1 MTGSNRNT
9 TSGQKGHAKR
19 QKRKKKNQNSTQKHT
34 VNSMQPRQI
43 KTGVSM
49 SRQVNNRDTVLR
61 GSDFITSFKL
71 AHDTDSRVLVDELIS
86 PSAMR
91 QTRLFYLANL
101 WEMYRFTKFS
111 VRYVPALPDSVGGQ
125 IAGYIDTDPTDVV
138 TEEGEDLVRAT
149 NSQTGVKQWNVSQG
163 CIINLAKRKDDQM
176 FYTGLTPS
184 SDSGPSDRQ
193 TYQGRLYVVQMT
205 KPMNYLG
212 QPLTEDISAGSLYV
226 DWEIVFRT
234 PQLEPIAPL
243 GAYSL
248 GTTSHIQN
256 SGTDDNVSQ
265 IDCRQSIA
273 LGMRSIANGLA
284 DDGNVFTQ
292 PRVLLHDST
301 GAIIGKMAEL
311 LDYTGRVEWNFET
324 HILQPGRYYLNV
336 LWDGVPEAPTEDKIA
351 LWMRYQPIL
360 LGLGQK
366 LLSGWF
372 THATVP
378 RTELPKAVRQRMLEE
393 ARNY

>member
-1 MTGSNRNT
+1 MTGNNRNT
-9 TSGQKGHAKR
+9 RAGKKGHAKR
-19 QKRKKKNQNSTQKHT
+19 QNKKKNSNQNKQT
-34 VNSMQPRQI
+34 VSSMQPRQI

-49 SRQVNNRDTVLR
+49 TRQVNNRDTVLR

-125 IAGYIDTDPTDVV
+125 IAGYIDTDPTDTV
-138 TEEGEDLVRAT
+138 TEEGEDLIRAT

-163 CIINLAKRKDDQM
+163 SILNMARRKDDQM
-176 FYTGLTPS
+176 FYTGLLPS

-234 PQLEPIAPL
+234 PQLEPIAPT
-243 GAYSL
+243 GNYGEGTTAHINNL
-248 GTTSHIQN
+248 GTATH
-256 SGTDDNVSQ
+256 VEQ
-265 IDCRQSIA
+265 IDFRQSAAI
-273 LGMRSIANGLA
+273 GMRSISNGLA
-284 DDGNVFTQ
+284 DDGNVFLQ
-292 PRVLLHDST
+292 PRVILHDST
-301 GAIIGKMAEL
+301 GAVVGQLAKL
-311 LDYTGRVEWNFET
+311 LDVAGKVEWNFEER
-324 HILQPGRYYLNV
+324 LVQAGRYYLSV
-336 LWDGVPEAPTEDKIA
+336 LWDGVAEPPTEDKIS
-351 LWMRYQPIL
+351 LWIRYQPIL

-366 LLSGWF
+366 LLSKW
-372 THATVP
+372 ATIQSVD
-378 RTELPKAVRQRMLEE
+378 RSTLPTSIRQRMLHE
-393 ARNY
+393 ANNH

>member
-1 MTGSNRNT
+1 
-9 TSGQKGHAKR
+9 
-19 QKRKKKNQNSTQKHT
+19 
-34 VNSMQPRQI
+34 MQPRQI

-71 AHDTDSRVLVDELIS
+71 AHDTDSRVLVDELVS

-125 IAGYIDTDPTDVV
+125 IAAYIDTDPTDVV
-138 TEEGEDLVRAT
+138 TEEGEDLIRAT

-163 CIINLAKRKDDQM
+163 CTLNLAKRKDDQM
-176 FYTGLTPS
+176 FYTGLIPS

-234 PQLEPIAPL
+234 PQLEPVAPV
-243 GAYSL
+243 GDYDKGYTAHISNL
-248 GTTSHIQN
+248 GTAT
-256 SGTDDNVSQ
+256 NVEQ
-265 IDCRQSIA
+265 IDCRQSMA
-273 LGMRSIANGLA
+273 LGIRSIANDLA
-284 DDGNVFTQ
+284 DDGSVFTL
-292 PRVLLHDST
+292 PKILLHDST
-301 GAIIGKMAEL
+301 GAIVGNLATLLNNPGK
-311 LDYTGRVEWNFET
+311 VEWNFET
-324 HILQPGRYYLNV
+324 RIIQAGRYYLNV
-336 LWDGVPEAPTEDKIA
+336 LWDGVAAPPDEDKIS
-351 LWMRYQPIL
+351 LWVRYQPLL

-366 LLSGWF
+366 LISGW
-372 THATVP
+372 ATSRSVD
-378 RTELPKAVRQRMLEE
+378 RSNLPASVRQRMLDE
-393 ARNY
+393 AHNH